1 MNWQATIG
9 LSAALALTGCGSF
22 HLDPARPP
30 SASVV
35 AMVTVSYASQLE
47 ADKRRMLDRLAVPML
62 MQQALS
68 QSFTPGPGVALQVMI
83 TQFRSGRW
91 GPTRMHVVA
100 QVVDVAGNVVG
111 GAEADAT
118 SVMGSSRGALI
129 QAVAQECINQL
140 AARL

>member
-1 MNWQATIG
+1 MNRKAAIG
-9 LSAALALTGCGSF
+9 LVAALAMTGCGSF

-35 AMVTVSYASQLE
+35 ATVTVNYAPQLE

-68 QSFTPGPGVALQVMI
+68 QSFTPGPGVAVHVMI

-100 QVVDVAGNVVG
+100 QVVDARGNVVG
-111 GAEADAT
+111 AAEADAT

-129 QAVAQECINQL
+129 QAVAQDCIDQL